1 MPNMKEL
8 IHWILRVIVMIW
20 FDASPELLNLPLCII
35 RYIFRLGSCHILVPF
50 DTFHSFSPYSTITRH
65 EYCGENV
72 HGVNSMVCSSERWM
86 SRTTNPRTT
95 NPYARLRS
103 TWASYH
109 KSRRKLARC
118 QHHHH
123 RNQLIVTPAELDD
136 AEKPCKPSAP
146 MEGRFKIA
154 FTPSDRI

>member
-35 RYIFRLGSCHILVPF
+35 
-50 DTFHSFSPYSTITRH
+50 SFSPYSTITRH

-154 FTPSDRI
+154 FTPSDGI